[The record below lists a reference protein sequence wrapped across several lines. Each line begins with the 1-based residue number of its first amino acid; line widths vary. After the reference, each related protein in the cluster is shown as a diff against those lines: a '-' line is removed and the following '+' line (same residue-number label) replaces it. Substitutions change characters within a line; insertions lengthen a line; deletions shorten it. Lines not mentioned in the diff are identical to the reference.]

1 MTIKTERLM
10 LRDLCE
16 GDVSDVYALFSDKVA
31 MYYLDLPHPNI
42 EHTQQYINVILAK
55 YQNDPRRCYEM
66 AVVLNESNTFVGVVN
81 LEVEHPYLKD
91 ARACL
96 DYYFIPQ
103 FWGKGYATEASKAL
117 IKFAFETLEV
127 NKIATG
133 TLKCNVG
140 SETVMK
146 KCGLLQEAELK
157 QHTKFNGEWVN
168 RVEYAIL
175 KCEYFGKQ

>member
-1 MTIKTERLM
+1 MIIKTNRLL

-16 GDVSDVYALFSDKVA
+16 EDANDAYLLFSNKDA

-42 EHTQQYINVILAK
+42 EHTQKYIVALLAK
-55 YQNDPRRCYEM
+55 YQETPRRCYEM
-66 AVVLNESNTFVGVVN
+66 AVILAETNTFIGVVN
-81 LEVEHPYLKD
+81 LDIEHPYLKD

-96 DYYFIPQ
+96 DYYFLPEH
-103 FWGKGYATEASKAL
+103 WGKGYATEASKAL

-127 NKIATG
+127 NKIASG
-133 TLKCNVG
+133 TLKCNIG

-146 KCGLLQEAELK
+146 KCLMTQEAELK
-157 QHTKFNGEWVN
+157 QHAQFNGEWVS

-175 KCEYFGKQ
+175 KCEYFAK